1 MPIELSPQETAE
13 ATHSLKRYFAE
24 ELDQDLGDLRA
35 RLLLDY
41 ILKEISP
48 LAYNQGVKHAEEFL
62 RARLEDL
69 PATVFEPGLTY
80 WQRKRK

>member
-1 MPIELSPQETAE
+1 MAIELTKQETDGIVL
-13 ATHSLKRYFAE
+13 SLKKYIATEF
-24 ELDQDLGDLRA
+24 DQEIGDLKA

-41 ILKEISP
+41 FLQEIAP
-48 LAYNQGVKHAEEFL
+48 FAYNQGVKHAEEFL

-80 WQRKRK
+80 WRQKRK